1 MENKE
6 KITFAERGLL
16 QTVPFRS
23 AESLTGT
30 ILINWLEME
39 SVSES
44 QLVNPGEI
52 QEASVNVGLL
62 QKVVTAQT
70 HRTSTSCLNHDLI
83 AQSRFDL
90 LAKTKSDLYYE
101 MSSDIEKRLFEK
113 YQKSG
118 EIERIGQRTKW
129 QKFVLSKF
137 GKWIGDIYTYIEAD
151 AVGNDLQH
159 QEANRLAGRIR
170 SLANKIAINTR
181 RGPGN
186 FVILPSQLIML
197 LEECPAYA
205 WSAEQQIISTNERFV
220 LSGTLG
226 NIQVY
231 HDTYERWDSKNV
243 LVGRKSDD
251 PNMPGI
257 HFIEWSNEFLT
268 LEDHSGV
275 RLALQ
280 SRHSIAEAGNYQ
292 GQYIADKII
301 VGMKP
306 WWRKLFNL

>member
-1 MENKE
+1 
-6 KITFAERGLL
+6 
-16 QTVPFRS
+16 
-23 AESLTGT
+23 
-30 ILINWLEME
+30 
-39 SVSES
+39 
-44 QLVNPGEI
+44 
-52 QEASVNVGLL
+52 
-62 QKVVTAQT
+62 
-70 HRTSTSCLNHDLI
+70 
-83 AQSRFDL
+83 
-90 LAKTKSDLYYE
+90 
-101 MSSDIEKRLFEK
+101 
-113 YQKSG
+113 
-118 EIERIGQRTKW
+118 
-129 QKFVLSKF
+129 
-137 GKWIGDIYTYIEAD
+137 
-151 AVGNDLQH
+151 
-159 QEANRLAGRIR
+159 
-170 SLANKIAINTR
+170 
-181 RGPGN
+181 
-186 FVILPSQLIML
+186 ML
-197 LEECPAYA
+197 LEECSAYVFDNTQNFTA
-205 WSAEQQIISTNERFV
+205 TNERFV
-220 LSGTLG
+220 LRGTLG